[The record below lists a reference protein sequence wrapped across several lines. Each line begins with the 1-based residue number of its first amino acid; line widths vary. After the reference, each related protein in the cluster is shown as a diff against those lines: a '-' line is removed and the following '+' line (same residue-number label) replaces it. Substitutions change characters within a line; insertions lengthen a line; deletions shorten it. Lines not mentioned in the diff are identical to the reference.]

1 MIAGNINCKDKDN
14 LTTTVKNFS
23 QDNKQR
29 DAILKHKLITMS
41 QYRATFLTF
50 ITIQSTTHRNPSMIT
65 ILKVW
70 N

>member
-1 MIAGNINCKDKDN
+1 MIAGSINCKDKDN
-14 LTTTVKNFS
+14 VTTVKNFL
-23 QDNKQR
+23 QDDKQR

>member
-1 MIAGNINCKDKDN
+1 MIAGSINCKDKDN
-14 LTTTVKNFS
+14 VTTVKNFL